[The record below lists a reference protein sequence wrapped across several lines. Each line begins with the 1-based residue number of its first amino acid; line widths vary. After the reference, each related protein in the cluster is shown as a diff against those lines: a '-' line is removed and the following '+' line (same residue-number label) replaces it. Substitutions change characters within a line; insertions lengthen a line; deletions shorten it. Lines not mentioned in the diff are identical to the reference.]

1 MLLKYPPSS
10 ENSRSGDPSSSG
22 SSPRGDLA
30 FSTSGG
36 GSSPSVGY
44 IEFEPAG
51 RDIDMCVGKKN
62 YDRSLGG
69 SAQTRGVPAALRRRL
84 VGARGVP
91 P

>member
-1 MLLKYPPSS
+1 M
-10 ENSRSGDPSSSG
+10 
-22 SSPRGDLA
+22 
-30 FSTSGG
+30 
-36 GSSPSVGY
+36 GY
-44 IEFEPAG
+44 IKFEPAG
-51 RDIDMCVGKKN
+51 RDIYMCVGKKN